1 MKRITFFLILL
12 CAIFSSKA
20 QIQSAYVNLDVV
32 SENAIDRE
40 SAEAVAAGT
49 VLCSTKDVT
58 MKVAFDDT
66 YARIALW
73 GENYAI
79 NTINIGGKTFEM
91 PMGLQGQTNA
101 KENTLKY
108 GGQQMGAVFQFDV
121 KADGILY
128 VFGKFA
134 ANKPYYVWK
143 GDVPNMQGLPMAY
156 KMVAAKA
163 NDGMVVGYTLP
174 GDKDG
179 YYVVSTG
186 YDDGSKYLTADQCT
200 EIYNLIDVTVENV
213 PASRECTIW
222 NNSYDENTR
231 GNALGVIAFPVC
243 AEAQR
248 YYVNACGTKLTSN
261 GFVFIPNAK
270 TYASVTFGKN
280 SGNANHPTSA
290 DSYSIFDFTS
300 PSSLSPSIVPSEDE
314 NTGINIVNDTFTK
327 DGVSLTFGL
336 GSRTQNYSAREW
348 TNTDFTN
355 QLRIYQGATLKIMA
369 PSDYTIEDVSF
380 IGSSVAKIT
389 SNTGTVNNG
398 IWTGQVK
405 EVLFNIN
412 DINNKI
418 DQIIVGYSLAKH
430 KLTDGETYSLSKT
443 YYNQDVEYTRNFTN
457 TKWQALYIPFSMS
470 YDDWKKNFEVAYI
483 NGIRQMDKNDDGEID
498 ETIMDVVKIKK
509 GSLIPNTPYLI
520 KAKTVGSKK
529 ISVKNTTVYGA
540 ETKST
545 DCSTTIAKY
554 TFTGTYNTISASTLI
569 ANNYYAMG
577 DGSLVITD
585 GTSDLKPFRWYMKI
599 NSRSPMYNVSNG
611 VKAITIN
618 VVGEDE
624 EEMTTGVQ
632 QLPISN
638 DELPVYDLNGRRVNE
653 NNLKPGIYVKN
664 GKKVIIK

>member
-1 MKRITFFLILL
+1 MFGDTIRWGEDFGK
-12 CAIFSSKA
+12 
-20 QIQSAYVNLDVV
+20 
-32 SENAIDRE
+32 
-40 SAEAVAAGT
+40 
-49 VLCSTKDVT
+49 STPYIR
-58 MKVAFDDT
+58 A
-66 YARIALW
+66 ALW
-73 GENYAI
+73 GENDAV
-79 NTINIGGKTFEM
+79 NTVNIGGKTFEM
-91 PMGLQGQTNA
+91 PMGLIGRSNP

-134 ANKPYYVWK
+134 CNKNYYVWE
-143 GDVPNMQGLPMAY
+143 GDVPNQAAMPMAY
-156 KMVAAKA
+156 KMVAAQA
-163 NDGMVVGYTLP
+163 NDGKVVGYTLP

-186 YDDGSKYLTADQCT
+186 YDDGTKYLAADQCT
-200 EIYNLIDVTVENV
+200 EIFNINAVTTENV
-213 PASRECTIW
+213 PATKSCTVW
-222 NNSYDENTR
+222 NNK

-243 AEAQR
+243 AEANT
-248 YYVNACGTKLTSN
+248 YYVNACGAKMTSN
-261 GFVFIPNAK
+261 GFVFVPNTK
-270 TYASVTFGKN
+270 TYASVSFGKK

-327 DGVSLTFGL
+327 EGVSLTFGL

-348 TNTDFTN
+348 TNSDFTN
-355 QLRIYQGATLKIMA
+355 QLRIYQGATLKITA

-380 IGSSVAKIT
+380 IGSSIANIT

-405 EVLFNIN
+405 EVLFSIN

-430 KLTDGETYSLSKT
+430 NLTDGETYLQSKT
-443 YYNQDVEYTRNFTN
+443 YYSQDVEYTRNFTN
-457 TKWQALYIPFSMS
+457 TKWQSLYIPFSMS
-470 YDDWKKNFEVAYI
+470 YDDWKGNFEVAYI
-483 NGIRQMDKNDDGEID
+483 NGIRQIDKNDDGEID

-529 ISVKNTTVYGA
+529 ISVKNTTVCGA
-540 ETKST
+540 EKNST

-585 GTSDLKPFRWYMKI
+585 GTSDLKPYRWYMKI
-599 NSRSPMYNVSNG
+599 DARSPMYNVSNG
-611 VKAITIN
+611 AKAITIN
-618 VVGEDE
+618 VVGEE
-624 EEMTTGVQ
+624 ETTGVNE
-632 QLPISN
+632 LRMTN